1 MTSEEENHQNPP
13 PQTLTPRPVHK
24 GVRALTNLLLLE
36 HDFRRAQEDDQ
47 LARLVVDKLKN
58 FAPYDCAVF
67 WTVKQKKYFRKAV
80 ISGVGNEPDGK
91 AMRKWGV
98 QLSRWLA
105 KEIYQSKQALLIEPD
120 VIADKVLN
128 CWPETV
134 PMHGLA
140 VPIKNPKGD
149 MLGGVILL
157 REAAWSPAVQVLLDQ
172 MAEAAGY
179 SLRAISLGM
188 HKRKPNKAKWL
199 TFGLIGLLMAGS
211 FLIPMPVNIDVRA
224 ELAKGNPSISGLS
237 APRGPAQID
246 LMIPAQEAMNLKPG
260 MRLEANFSGQ
270 KYKLEVERV
279 TPWYVAL
286 FSDRRVRTRL
296 IDAPDDLAPPVIER
310 VTVSN
315 TTTPLP
321 LYLLR
326 GPVNAIRQSIGLK

>member
-1 MTSEEENHQNPP
+1 MTSEEEKIQNPSSQSVP
-13 PQTLTPRPVHK
+13 PRSVHK
-24 GVRALTNLLLLE
+24 GVRALTHLLLLE
-36 HDFRRAQEDDQ
+36 HDFRRAQENED

-67 WTVKQKKYFRKAV
+67 WTVRRKKQFQKAI

-91 AMRKWGV
+91 AMRQWGA

-105 KEIYQSKQALLIEPD
+105 KEIYQSKQALLIDPD
-120 VIADKVLN
+120 VIADKVLD

-140 VPIKNPKGD
+140 VPIKNPKGEI
-149 MLGGVILL
+149 LGGVILL

-188 HKRKPNKAKWL
+188 HKRKPNKAKWV
-199 TFGLIGLLMAGS
+199 TFGLMSLFIAGS

-224 ELAKGNPSISGLS
+224 ELAKGNPSLSGFS

-321 LYLLR
+321 IYLLR
-326 GPVNAIRQSIGLK
+326 GPIDALRRAFGL